1 MLSSMK
7 THSLASPLDVGN
19 RSTSPLHIGSHR
31 QRLLEEAAEDPY
43 SLVLRLVPAWAMPPL
58 AVTSA
63 VRRLQRVVHRVR
75 RRRATLQTFL
85 TTVDLIARGVPLRK
99 EIARTFERA
108 RSGTGLRVG
117 LKETG
122 GSSHLAEV
130 ASRYTTLHR
139 AGRLLVGL
147 CPLHHETHPS
157 FTIYPNGTFFC
168 FGCLQSGDA
177 RGLLARLEHI
187 SLSEARR
194 RLQSTD

>member
-1 MLSSMK
+1 MK
-7 THSLASPLDVGN
+7 THSLALPLDVCK

-43 SLVLRLVPAWAMPPL
+43 NLVLRLVPAWAMPPI

-85 TTVDLIARGVPLRK
+85 NTVDLIARAVPLR
-99 EIARTFERA
+99 EEVARTFERA
-108 RSGTGLRVG
+108 RSGKGRRID
-117 LKETG
+117 LKDTSASG
-122 GSSHLAEV
+122 HLEEV
-130 ASRYTTLHR
+130 ASRYTTLRR

-147 CPLHHETHPS
+147 CPLHYETHPS

-177 RGLLARLEHI
+177 TGLLARLERI

-194 RLQSTD
+194 RLQPTD

>member
-1 MLSSMK
+1 MLWSMK
-7 THSLASPLDVGN
+7 IHSRASPLDLHK
-19 RSTSPLHIGSHR
+19 RSSSLHLGSYR

-43 SLVLRLVPAWAMPPL
+43 NLVLRLVPAWAMPPI

-75 RRRATLQTFL
+75 HRRATLQTFL
-85 TTVDLIARGVPLRK
+85 NTVDLIAQVVPLRE

-108 RSGTGLRVG
+108 RSGRGRRIG
-117 LKETG
+117 LKDTS
-122 GSSHLAEV
+122 GSSLLEV
-130 ASRYTTLHR
+130 ASRYTALHR

-147 CPLHHETHPS
+147 CPLHEETHPS

-177 RGLLARLEHI
+177 TGLLARLERI

-194 RLQSTD
+194 RL